1 MEIKRFSI
9 LLLLSNL
16 LISQEIVPRYWN
28 SLSTH
33 VTVGVPLVDDE
44 SLIGGRIQVR
54 VNFDEGNTFTDLGQ
68 IHVIEKGDIDDV
80 KQVSI
85 PAEAFENMSGFQENA
100 KVQFIAQLWDRA
112 GNSVTGPVSDSILTI
127 DETIPELVKL
137 EITSSNELDV
147 KRSMP
152 GDSITFQVSTN
163 EPINAPLF
171 TKIGRAHV

>member
-1 MEIKRFSI
+1 MVIP
-9 LLLLSNL
+9 
-16 LISQEIVPRYWN
+16 QEIVPRYWN

-33 VTVGVPLVDDE
+33 VTIGVPLVDDE

-54 VNFDEGNTFTDLGQ
+54 VNFDNGGTFIDLGQ
-68 IHVIEKGDIDDV
+68 THIIEKRDIDDI

-85 PAEAFENMSGFQENA
+85 PAEEFENMVGFQEDA

-137 EITSSNELDV
+137 EITSSNELD
-147 KRSMP
+147 
-152 GDSITFQVSTN
+152 
-163 EPINAPLF
+163 
-171 TKIGRAHV
+171 TKGRCLETP

>member
-54 VNFDEGNTFTDLGQ
+54 VNFNDGSTFTDLGQ

-80 KQVSI
+80 CLLYTS
-85 PAEAFENMSGFQENA
+85 PSPR
-100 KVQFIAQLWDRA
+100 DRQK
-112 GNSVTGPVSDSILTI
+112 SRMP
-127 DETIPELVKL
+127 
-137 EITSSNELDV
+137 SS
-147 KRSMP
+147 
-152 GDSITFQVSTN
+152 
-163 EPINAPLF
+163 A
-171 TKIGRAHV
+171 